1 MIFKTIFIFTL
12 LSFSVAE
19 FLEDPAS
26 LDDPEIDDSVFAEE
40 QKVKDETVLPEE
52 EILLGVSN
60 NRGNTIASCVRSKLG
75 HAYVWGATG
84 PNNFDCSGLAYFCHK
99 RVGITIPRVSRDQS
113 RGGKAVSNL
122 LPGDLCFFDF
132 GNGVSHV
139 GTYVGNGQMVHAANE
154 KKGVI
159 QSAVTSGYWRG
170 VFNNA
175 RRYW

>member
-75 HAYVWGATG
+75 HAYVWVQ
-84 PNNFDCSGLAYFCHK
+84 L
-99 RVGITIPRVSRDQS
+99 VQTILIAQ
-113 RGGKAVSNL
+113 A
-122 LPGDLCFFDF
+122 
-132 GNGVSHV
+132 
-139 GTYVGNGQMVHAANE
+139 
-154 KKGVI
+154 
-159 QSAVTSGYWRG
+159 
-170 VFNNA
+170 
-175 RRYW
+175 